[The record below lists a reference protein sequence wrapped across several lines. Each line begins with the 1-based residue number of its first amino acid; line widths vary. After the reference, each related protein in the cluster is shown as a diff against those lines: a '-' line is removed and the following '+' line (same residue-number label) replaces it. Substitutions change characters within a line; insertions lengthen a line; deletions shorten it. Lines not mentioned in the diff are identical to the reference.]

1 MKMGKLRLRRAKLLG
16 QGLPASKTQ
25 SWGSNPGPSATGV
38 LSHGSQLSCRKHGP
52 SRPKRGDGPFGRYK
66 WTTRLLALHPSGE
79 TFPWGGLASK
89 GERQGPEPGALVP
102 CPRHLQNLP
111 AGPSTPPLPT
121 RQESAGKGCMRS
133 RTRAQ
138 RPPTSHPIIPLSV
151 PNLLFA
157 CPAPTLSPGP
167 SPLSA
172 ATRATSPKPHCQRG
186 TYPEPG
192 TTHTAG

>member
-66 WTTRLLALHPSGE
+66 WTTRPLALHPSGE

-111 AGPSTPPLPT
+111 ARPQHTSPSYQAGVCRERMYGQSDQGTEAPNLSSHHSPVSSKPAICLSSTHPLSRPISSQCSHQGHLAKATLPT
-121 RQESAGKGCMRS
+121 GHL
-133 RTRAQ
+133 
-138 RPPTSHPIIPLSV
+138 P
-151 PNLLFA
+151 
-157 CPAPTLSPGP
+157 
-167 SPLSA
+167 
-172 ATRATSPKPHCQRG
+172 
-186 TYPEPG
+186 
-192 TTHTAG
+192 